1 MNIILFGPPGAG
13 KGTQSDFLVSK
24 FQLFKLSTGD
34 LLRNE
39 ISKKTEL
46 GKKIENIV
54 NAGKLVSNDIIDSL
68 IESIVSNP
76 QYLNKIIFDGY
87 PRNLEQAQSLDKLLK
102 KFNQKIHLVLSLEVS
117 LQSVIKRITGRAI
130 CKKCG
135 KIYNEFFNPPPTNTD
150 CCKGDN
156 LQKRKD
162 DNEKVVTSRYETYQN
177 LTEPILKHY
186 EGSGIVKKLDGNL
199 EIKQIMGQI
208 SKYIEGLRG

>member
-1 MNIILFGPPGAG
+1 MLFR
-13 KGTQSDFLVSK
+13 S
-24 FQLFKLSTGD
+24 
-34 LLRNE
+34 
-39 ISKKTEL
+39 
-46 GKKIENIV
+46 
-54 NAGKLVSNDIIDSL
+54 
-68 IESIVSNP
+68 SIVSNP

-130 CKKCG
+130 CKKCR
-135 KIYNEFFNPPPTNTD
+135 KIYNEFFNPPPVNTD

-186 EGSGIVKKLDGNL
+186 EGAGIVKKLDGNL
-199 EIKQIMGQI
+199 EIKQIMGKI
-208 SKYIEGLRG
+208 SKYIEGLQG